1 MSYIDTFSTKK
12 SFFIDEIEYNYFSL
26 ENIFEE
32 FNVDPNK
39 FPYSYKILIENIL
52 RNEDGINIKSSQIK
66 NTITSF
72 EQRKKDLEI
81 NFFPTRVLMQD
92 FTGVPAIADLVSMR
106 DAIIEKGIDA
116 KLVNPRI
123 PVDLIIDHSITV
135 DSSAKRDS
143 HQFNMKMEYNRNMER
158 YKIFDQQNYKK
169 K

>member
-81 NFFPTRVLMQD
+81 N
-92 FTGVPAIADLVSMR
+92 
-106 DAIIEKGIDA
+106 
-116 KLVNPRI
+116 
-123 PVDLIIDHSITV
+123 
-135 DSSAKRDS
+135 
-143 HQFNMKMEYNRNMER
+143 
-158 YKIFDQQNYKK
+158 
-169 K
+169 